1 MWDVKW
7 DVTTATQWFISWK
20 FVLTHFMQLVS
31 INTSWKHQKPKVFWW
46 FQGVPKRSVA
56 WNVLIWNHSTCDHKC
71 EKLKDK
77 KLYEDNHLRFIYG
90 FSVAEVTLEVRF
102 FFWGMEC
109 HVYSEI
115 VQSFSVKKARPATFL
130 KKRLNFEKFLKTP
143 ILIEQHRWLLLFI
156 HFTTHE
162 LKGPRFVIALM
173 LLKNIIDD
181 IPIYLFNICKCF
193 NQLSSFLSFL

>member
-1 MWDVKW
+1 MRRNNCYSMICFMEVCINSFH
-7 DVTTATQWFISWK
+7 ATSLYQYLLK
-20 FVLTHFMQLVS
+20 
-31 INTSWKHQKPKVFWW
+31 TSETR
-46 FQGVPKRSVA
+46 G
-56 WNVLIWNHSTCDHKC
+56 I
-71 EKLKDK
+71 
-77 KLYEDNHLRFIYG
+77 
-90 FSVAEVTLEVRF
+90 
-102 FFWGMEC
+102 EC

-181 IPIYLFNICKCF
+181 IPIYLFNICKFF